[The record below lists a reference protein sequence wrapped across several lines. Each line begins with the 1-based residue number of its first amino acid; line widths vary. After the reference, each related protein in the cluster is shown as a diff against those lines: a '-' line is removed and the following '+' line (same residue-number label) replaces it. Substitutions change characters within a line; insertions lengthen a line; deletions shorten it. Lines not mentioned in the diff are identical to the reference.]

1 MDAQALPRPSADWA
15 LFLDVDGTLLDIAE
29 TPHAVDVPEGMV
41 RLLGRLHDG
50 LGGALALVSGRRL
63 DTLDRLF
70 HPLRPPAAGLHGVER
85 RGADGTVSRSP
96 LPPDALDPLRSR
108 LARVVEEIEGL
119 LLEDKGQTLAVHYRR
134 APARERDA
142 RLLVAEA
149 ARELGSE
156 FELLEGKKVLEIRP
170 RGSGKDKVVDAFMA
184 EPPFR
189 GRTPVFIGDDRTD
202 EDGFAAVNRLGGHSI
217 RVDGEGESA
226 ARYRVADAAAL
237 REWLA
242 AAAGEIEG
250 VTRGR
255 SA

>member
-1 MDAQALPRPSADWA
+1 
-15 LFLDVDGTLLDIAE
+15 
-29 TPHAVDVPEGMV
+29 
-41 RLLGRLHDG
+41 
-50 LGGALALVSGRRL
+50 LVSGRRL

-70 HPLRPPAAGLHGVER
+70 QPLRPPAAGLHGVER
-85 RGADGTVSRSP
+85 RAADGTVTRSP
-96 LPPDALDPLRSR
+96 LPPDALDPLRTR

-119 LLEDKGQTLAVHYRR
+119 LLEDKGQALAVHYRR

-156 FELLEGKKVLEIRP
+156 FELLEGKKVLEVRP
-170 RGSGKDKVVDAFMA
+170 RGTGKDKVVDAFMA
-184 EPPFR
+184 EPPFA

-217 RVDGEGESA
+217 RVGGEGESA
-226 ARYRVADAAAL
+226 ARYRVGDASAL
-237 REWLA
+237 RDWLA
-242 AAAGEIEG
+242 GVAGALESLTHG
-250 VTRGR
+250 S